1 MSVQTA
7 SPPKVFPVITRVHG
21 DRSFNLSFA
30 DRRTLLV
37 LVDAM
42 LVLLS
47 VWAARLLWQQTAGRP
62 FNDTEIEA
70 SWFWYPIMLC
80 GWWALAWLNDLYD
93 IPSSDDRIS
102 SIVRVVIIGLL
113 ILVMYLFAFFL
124 APRILPRLFFGY
136 FLLVLLPA
144 IILWRWAYATL
155 ASAPAF
161 RRRVLVIG
169 GEAAEQFIVSALKR
183 HTSQYQV
190 VGYADLSDLLRQGRI
205 HQIVVATAHELDDG
219 LVQLLIDCQAQGVRV
234 LRMPDLYE
242 KLYRRTPMQH
252 IENSWALDAVH
263 GMPVFDT
270 IPGAMRRLL
279 DVVLGLAGLLVFIPV
294 LLPVALA
301 IRLNSPGPIFYRQ
314 TRCGRAGMPFSIIK
328 FRTMRSDAEKD
339 GQARWAEKDDPRIT
353 RVGHI
358 LRKTRLDELPQVIN
372 VLRGEM
378 SVIGPRP
385 ERPEFIEEL
394 QQAIPFYRTR
404 LLVKPGL
411 TGWAQIHYSYGNTVE
426 DALIKLQYDFY
437 YLRHWS
443 LWLDL
448 YVVFRTFATVFKF
461 KGT

>member
-1 MSVQTA
+1 MSVQTS
-7 SPPKVFPVITRVHG
+7 SPAHPLPVIVYKHG
-21 DRSFNLSFA
+21 GRSFNLSFA
-30 DRRTLLV
+30 DRRALLV

-42 LVLLS
+42 LVLFS

-62 FNDTEIEA
+62 FHDTEIEA
-70 SWFWYPIMLC
+70 GWFWYPIMLC

-102 SIVRVVIIGLL
+102 SIVRVVIIGAL
-113 ILVMYLFAFFL
+113 ILAIYLFAFFL

-144 IILWRWAYATL
+144 IIAWRWAYTTL

-169 GEAAEQFIVSALKR
+169 GEAAGQFIVSALKR

-190 VGYADLSDLLRQGRI
+190 LGYADLSHLLRQGRI
-205 HQIVVATAHELDDG
+205 DQIVVAAAHELDDG

-270 IPGAMRRLL
+270 IPGAIRRLL

-294 LLPVALA
+294 LLPAALA
-301 IRLNSPGPIFYRQ
+301 IRLDSPGPVFYRQ
-314 TRCGRAGMPFSIIK
+314 TRCGRAGVPFRIIK

-339 GQARWAEKDDPRIT
+339 GQARWATKDDARIT

-358 LRKTRLDELPQVIN
+358 LRKTRLDELPQIIN

-385 ERPEFIEEL
+385 ERPEFVEEL

-411 TGWAQIHYSYGNTVE
+411 TGWAQIHYPYGNTVE

-448 YVVFRTFATVFKF
+448 YVIFRTLATMLKF